1 MLPWLKTSFSCRKD
15 VGSVRKKFFL
25 TRYVNSLTH
34 SLISVLHDIESPF
47 PSLSFLCLF
56 FLSWS
61 VLFCSVLFCS
71 VLFCSVLFCSVLSCP
86 VALADLYCHW
96 VTFTLVTY
104 PALIYCHLD
113 VDAIQGNSLS
123 GRSSP
128 IKDPLR

>member
-71 VLFCSVLFCSVLSCP
+71 VLFCSVLSCP